1 MRSYLSLAGISAK
14 AHRRSNRVTQ
24 LCIMIAVVLV
34 ISVFSMVDFEYM
46 HMTEKLI
53 RDHGNWH
60 IVLNHVPKEEAESV
74 WNEADVKAACWYDTF
89 NYRLD
94 QPIYLD
100 GRPICIIGT
109 EESFFKD
116 FLKDTLAEGRFP
128 QNDSEVLLN
137 QNAVNI
143 LGCRVGDAV
152 VIRTPAGEYSYT
164 VCGFISDTSNSLA
177 QDALIAVL
185 DYTEMGRIAEANGQ
199 TREMQYYIQFKKSLS
214 IKKTIADLK
223 AAHGWSDENVA
234 ENAAVLGIMGM
245 STNNYIVGLYGIA
258 AVLVVIVVLAG
269 VMMIS
274 GSLNAGVAQR
284 TEYYGM
290 LRCIGAGKN
299 QIKRL
304 VRREALRW
312 LLLAIPASIAIS
324 MLICWLICAVL
335 AYGIGGEWAGMPVGR
350 ISWIGIGTGVL
361 VGYITV
367 ILAAAA
373 PAKRAAAVSPIAA
386 VSGNG
391 DGQNAGMV
399 RLGKASVPITLGVH
413 HMFAKKKNLI
423 LMTGSF
429 ALSIILFLTFSV
441 MITWIENALTTNKPY
456 SPDISLYDSDY
467 SAGLSSELADD
478 LRSIAGVKYVYGRM
492 HRLTDVENCEKA
504 DQIDLISYDEA
515 QFAWARADLLRGSID
530 AAANETGNVIVVFE
544 KGTTMFELGD
554 TMDVNGKTLTVAAL
568 LSDSPFSAGSN
579 PTVICSE
586 ETFSD
591 IFGICNYS
599 VIDLQLEKGYGDETV
614 AEIRSTAG
622 DSMILSDRREGK
634 TEANSTYLAFSVLVY
649 GFLAMVAMITVFNI
663 INSIS
668 MSVIARRRQYGMMRA
683 IGMDSSQ
690 LRQMITAESLGCG
703 ISGCLVGCAVGLPLH
718 AWFYRTVI
726 SNYWGIAWQ
735 IPWKQLLIIISVV
748 LCSAFVAARGP
759 ARRIMSMPV
768 TEAVGSL

>member
-14 AHRRSNRVTQ
+14 AHRKSSRVTQ

-46 HMTEKLI
+46 HMTEKLV

-60 IVLNHVPKEEAESV
+60 IALNHVPKEEAESV

-94 QPIYLD
+94 QPICLD

-109 EESFFKD
+109 EESFFTDFWKD
-116 FLKDTLAEGRFP
+116 MLTEGRFP
-128 QNDSEVLLN
+128 QNGSEALLN
-137 QNAVNI
+137 QNAENI

-152 VIRTPAGEYSYT
+152 VIQTPAGEYSYT
-164 VCGFISDTSNSLA
+164 VCGFVSDTSYSLA
-177 QDALIAVL
+177 RDALIAVL
-185 DYTEMGRIAEANGQ
+185 DYTEMGRMAEANGQ
-199 TREMQYYIQFKKSLS
+199 AREMQYYIQFKQSLS
-214 IKKTIADLK
+214 IKKTIANLK
-223 AAHGWSDENVA
+223 ASHGWTDENVA
-234 ENAAVLGIMGM
+234 ENAALLGIMGM
-245 STNNYIVGLYGIA
+245 STDNYIVGLYGVA
-258 AVLVVIVVLAG
+258 AILVVIVVLAG
-269 VMMIS
+269 IMMIS

-290 LRCIGAGKN
+290 LRCIGAGKR
-299 QIKRL
+299 QVKRL
-304 VRREALRW
+304 VRREALHW
-312 LLLAIPASIAIS
+312 LLLAIPAGAVIS
-324 MLICWLICAVL
+324 TLICWVICAVL

-350 ISWIGIGTGVL
+350 ISWIGIGIGVL
-361 VGYITV
+361 VGTITV

-386 VSGNG
+386 VSGSG
-391 DGQNAGMV
+391 DGQNAGMAK
-399 RLGKASVPITLGVH
+399 LGKAPVPIALGFH
-413 HMFAKKKNLI
+413 HVFAKKKNLL
-423 LMTGSF
+423 LMTASF

-456 SPDISLYDSDY
+456 SPDISLYYSDY
-467 SAGLSSELADD
+467 SAGLGSDLADD
-478 LRSIAGVKYVYGRM
+478 LRGIAGVKHVYGRM
-492 HRLTDVENCEKA
+492 HRLTEVENCEKA
-504 DQIDLISYDEA
+504 NKIDLISYDEI
-515 QFAWARADLLRGSID
+515 QFAWARADLLRGDIE
-530 AAANETGNVIVVFE
+530 AAANETGKVIIAFE
-544 KGTTMFELGD
+544 KGTAFELGD

-586 ETFSD
+586 ETFSE
-591 IFGICNYS
+591 IFGACNYS
-599 VIDLQLEKGYGDETV
+599 VIDLQLKKGYGDETV
-614 AEIRSTAG
+614 ADIRSIV
-622 DSMILSDRREGK
+622 DDKVILSDRREGN
-634 TEANSTYLAFSVLVY
+634 TETNSTYLAFSVLVY
-649 GFLAMVAMITVFNI
+649 GFLAMVAMITVFHI

-668 MSVIARRRQYGMMRA
+668 MSVIARQRQYGMMRE

-690 LRQMITAESLGCG
+690 LRQMITAESLGYG
-703 ISGCLVGCAVGLPLH
+703 ISGCLVGCAAGLPLH
-718 AWFYRTVI
+718 AWFYRATI

-735 IPWKQLLIIISVV
+735 IPWPQLLIIIGVV

-759 ARRIMSMPV
+759 VRRIMSRPV

>member
-14 AHRRSNRVTQ
+14 AHRKSRRVTQ

-46 HMTEKLI
+46 HMTEKLV

-60 IVLNHVPKEEAESV
+60 IALNHVPKEEAESV

-94 QPIYLD
+94 QPICLD

-109 EESFFKD
+109 EESFFTDFWKD
-116 FLKDTLAEGRFP
+116 MLTEGRFP
-128 QNDSEVLLN
+128 QNGSEALLN
-137 QNAVNI
+137 QNAENI

-152 VIRTPAGEYSYT
+152 VIQTPAGEYSYT
-164 VCGFISDTSNSLA
+164 VCGFVSDTSYSLA
-177 QDALIAVL
+177 RDALIAVL
-185 DYTEMGRIAEANGQ
+185 DYTEMGRMAEANGQ
-199 TREMQYYIQFKKSLS
+199 AREMQYYIQFKQSLS
-214 IKKTIADLK
+214 IKKTIANLK
-223 AAHGWSDENVA
+223 ASHGWTDENVA
-234 ENAAVLGIMGM
+234 ENAALLGIMGM
-245 STNNYIVGLYGIA
+245 STDNYIVGLYGVA
-258 AVLVVIVVLAG
+258 AILVVIVVLAG
-269 VMMIS
+269 IMMIS

-290 LRCIGAGKN
+290 LRCIGAGKR
-299 QIKRL
+299 QVKRL
-304 VRREALRW
+304 VRREALHW
-312 LLLAIPASIAIS
+312 LLLAIPAGAVIS
-324 MLICWLICAVL
+324 TLICWVICAVL

-350 ISWIGIGTGVL
+350 ISWIGIGIGVL
-361 VGYITV
+361 VGTITV

-386 VSGNG
+386 VSGSG
-391 DGQNAGMV
+391 DGQNAGMAK
-399 RLGKASVPITLGVH
+399 LGKAPVPIALGFH
-413 HMFAKKKNLI
+413 HVFAKKKNLL
-423 LMTGSF
+423 LMTASF

-456 SPDISLYDSDY
+456 SPDISLYYSDY
-467 SAGLSSELADD
+467 SAGLGSDLADD
-478 LRSIAGVKYVYGRM
+478 LRGIAGVKHVYARM
-492 HRLTDVENCEKA
+492 HRLTEVENCEKA
-504 DQIDLISYDEA
+504 NKIDLISYDEI
-515 QFAWARADLLRGSID
+515 QFAWARADLLRGDIE
-530 AAANETGNVIVVFE
+530 AAANETGKVIIAFE
-544 KGTTMFELGD
+544 KGTAFELGD

-586 ETFSD
+586 ETFSE
-591 IFGICNYS
+591 IFGACNYS
-599 VIDLQLEKGYGDETV
+599 VIDLQLKKGYGDETV
-614 AEIRSTAG
+614 ADIRSIV
-622 DSMILSDRREGK
+622 DDKVILSDRREGN
-634 TEANSTYLAFSVLVY
+634 TETNSTYLAFSVLVY
-649 GFLAMVAMITVFNI
+649 GFLAMVAMITVFHI

-668 MSVIARRRQYGMMRA
+668 MSVIARQRQYGMMRA

-690 LRQMITAESLGCG
+690 LRQMITAESLGYG
-703 ISGCLVGCAVGLPLH
+703 ISGCLVGCAAGLPLH
-718 AWFYRTVI
+718 AWFYRATI

-735 IPWKQLLIIISVV
+735 IPWPQLLIIIGVV

-759 ARRIMSMPV
+759 VRRIMSRPV

>member
-14 AHRRSNRVTQ
+14 AHRRSRRVTQ

-46 HMTEKLI
+46 HMTEKLV

-60 IVLNHVPKEEAESV
+60 ITLNHVPKEEAESV

-94 QPIYLD
+94 QPICLD

-109 EESFFKD
+109 EESFFTDFWKD
-116 FLKDTLAEGRFP
+116 MLTEGRFP
-128 QNDSEVLLN
+128 QNGSEALLN
-137 QNAVNI
+137 QNAENI

-152 VIRTPAGEYSYT
+152 VIQTPAGEYSYT
-164 VCGFISDTSNSLA
+164 VCGFVSDTSYSLA
-177 QDALIAVL
+177 RDALIAVL
-185 DYTEMGRIAEANGQ
+185 DYTEMGRMAEANGQ
-199 TREMQYYIQFKKSLS
+199 AREMQYYIQFKQSLS
-214 IKKTIADLK
+214 IKKTIANLK
-223 AAHGWSDENVA
+223 ASHGWTDENVA
-234 ENAAVLGIMGM
+234 ENAALLGIMGM
-245 STNNYIVGLYGIA
+245 STDNYIVGLYGVA
-258 AVLVVIVVLAG
+258 AILVVIVVLAG
-269 VMMIS
+269 IMMIS

-290 LRCIGAGKN
+290 LRCIGAGKR
-299 QIKRL
+299 QVKRL
-304 VRREALRW
+304 VRREALHW
-312 LLLAIPASIAIS
+312 LLLAIPAGAVIS
-324 MLICWLICAVL
+324 TLICWVICAVL

-350 ISWIGIGTGVL
+350 ISWIGIGIGVL
-361 VGYITV
+361 VGTITV

-386 VSGNG
+386 VSGSG
-391 DGQNAGMV
+391 DGQNAGMAK
-399 RLGKASVPITLGVH
+399 LGKAPVPIALGVYH
-413 HMFAKKKNLI
+413 VFAKKKNLI
-423 LMTGSF
+423 LMTASF

-456 SPDISLYDSDY
+456 SPDISLYYSDY
-467 SAGLSSELADD
+467 SAGLGSDLADD
-478 LRSIAGVKYVYGRM
+478 LRGIAGVKHVYARM
-492 HRLTDVENCEKA
+492 HRLTEVENCEKA
-504 DQIDLISYDEA
+504 NKIDLISYDEI
-515 QFAWARADLLRGSID
+515 QFAWARADLLRGDIE
-530 AAANETGNVIVVFE
+530 AAANETGKVIIAFE
-544 KGTTMFELGD
+544 KGTAFELGD

-586 ETFSD
+586 ETFSE
-591 IFGICNYS
+591 IFGACNYS
-599 VIDLQLEKGYGDETV
+599 VIDLQLKKGYGDETV
-614 AEIRSTAG
+614 ADIRSIV
-622 DSMILSDRREGK
+622 DDKVILSDRREGN
-634 TEANSTYLAFSVLVY
+634 TETNSTYLAFSVLVY
-649 GFLAMVAMITVFNI
+649 GFLAMVAMITVFHI

-668 MSVIARRRQYGMMRA
+668 MSVIARQRQYGMMRA

-690 LRQMITAESLGCG
+690 LRQMITAESLGYG
-703 ISGCLVGCAVGLPLH
+703 ISGCLVGCAAGLPLH
-718 AWFYRTVI
+718 AWFYRATI

-735 IPWKQLLIIISVV
+735 IPWPQLLIIIGVV

-759 ARRIMSMPV
+759 VRRIMSRPV

>member
-14 AHRRSNRVTQ
+14 AHRRSSRVTQ

-46 HMTEKLI
+46 HMTEKLV

-60 IVLNHVPKEEAESV
+60 IALNHVPKEEAESV

-94 QPIYLD
+94 QPICLD

-109 EESFFKD
+109 EESFFTDFWKD
-116 FLKDTLAEGRFP
+116 MLTEGRFP
-128 QNDSEVLLN
+128 QNGSEALLN
-137 QNAVNI
+137 QNAENI

-152 VIRTPAGEYSYT
+152 VIQTPAGEYSYT
-164 VCGFISDTSNSLA
+164 VCGFVSDTSYSLA
-177 QDALIAVL
+177 RDALIAVL
-185 DYTEMGRIAEANGQ
+185 DYTEMGRMAEANGQ
-199 TREMQYYIQFKKSLS
+199 AREMQYYIQFKQSLS
-214 IKKTIADLK
+214 IKKTIANLK
-223 AAHGWSDENVA
+223 ASHGWTDENVA
-234 ENAAVLGIMGM
+234 ENAALLGIMGM
-245 STNNYIVGLYGIA
+245 STDNYIVGLYGVA
-258 AVLVVIVVLAG
+258 AILVVIVVLAG
-269 VMMIS
+269 IMMIS

-290 LRCIGAGKN
+290 LRCIGAGKR
-299 QIKRL
+299 QVKRL
-304 VRREALRW
+304 VRREALHW
-312 LLLAIPASIAIS
+312 LLLAIPAGAVIS
-324 MLICWLICAVL
+324 TLICWVICAVL

-350 ISWIGIGTGVL
+350 ISWIGIGIGVL
-361 VGYITV
+361 VGTITV

-386 VSGNG
+386 VSGSG
-391 DGQNAGMV
+391 DGQNAGMAK
-399 RLGKASVPITLGVH
+399 LGKAPVPIALGFH
-413 HMFAKKKNLI
+413 HVFAKKKNLL
-423 LMTGSF
+423 LMTASF

-456 SPDISLYDSDY
+456 SPDISLYYSDY
-467 SAGLSSELADD
+467 SAGLGSDLADD
-478 LRSIAGVKYVYGRM
+478 LRGIAGVKHVYGRM
-492 HRLTDVENCEKA
+492 HRLTEVENCEKA
-504 DQIDLISYDEA
+504 NKIDLISYDEI
-515 QFAWARADLLRGSID
+515 QFAWARADLLHGDIE
-530 AAANETGNVIVVFE
+530 AAANETGKVIIAFE
-544 KGTTMFELGD
+544 KGTAFELGD

-586 ETFSD
+586 ETFSE
-591 IFGICNYS
+591 IFGACNYS
-599 VIDLQLEKGYGDETV
+599 VIDLQLKKGYGDETV
-614 AEIRSTAG
+614 ADIRSIV
-622 DSMILSDRREGK
+622 DDKVILSDRREGN
-634 TEANSTYLAFSVLVY
+634 TETNSTYLAFSVLVY
-649 GFLAMVAMITVFNI
+649 GFLAMVAMITVFHI

-668 MSVIARRRQYGMMRA
+668 MSVIARQRQYGMMRA

-690 LRQMITAESLGCG
+690 LRQMITAESLGYG
-703 ISGCLVGCAVGLPLH
+703 ISGCLVGCAAGLPLH
-718 AWFYRTVI
+718 AWFYRATI

-735 IPWKQLLIIISVV
+735 IPWPQLLIIIGVV

-759 ARRIMSMPV
+759 VRRIMSRPV

>member
-14 AHRRSNRVTQ
+14 AHRRSSRVTQ

-46 HMTEKLI
+46 HMTEKLV

-60 IVLNHVPKEEAESV
+60 IALNHVPKEEAESV

-94 QPIYLD
+94 QPICLD

-109 EESFFKD
+109 EESFFTDFWKD
-116 FLKDTLAEGRFP
+116 MLTEGRFP
-128 QNDSEVLLN
+128 QNGSEALLN
-137 QNAVNI
+137 QNAENI

-152 VIRTPAGEYSYT
+152 VIQTPAGEYSYT
-164 VCGFISDTSNSLA
+164 VCGFVSDTSYSLA
-177 QDALIAVL
+177 RDALIAVL
-185 DYTEMGRIAEANGQ
+185 DYTEMGRMAEANGQ
-199 TREMQYYIQFKKSLS
+199 AREMQYYIQFKQSLS
-214 IKKTIADLK
+214 IKKTIANLK
-223 AAHGWSDENVA
+223 ASHGWTDENVA
-234 ENAAVLGIMGM
+234 ENAALLGIMGM
-245 STNNYIVGLYGIA
+245 STDNYIVGLYGVA
-258 AVLVVIVVLAG
+258 AILVVIVVLAG
-269 VMMIS
+269 IMMIS

-290 LRCIGAGKN
+290 LRCIGAGKR
-299 QIKRL
+299 QVKRL
-304 VRREALRW
+304 VRREALHW
-312 LLLAIPASIAIS
+312 LLLAIPAGAVIS
-324 MLICWLICAVL
+324 TLICWVICAVL

-350 ISWIGIGTGVL
+350 ISWIGIGIGVL
-361 VGYITV
+361 VGTITV

-386 VSGNG
+386 VSGSG
-391 DGQNAGMV
+391 DGQNAGMAK
-399 RLGKASVPITLGVH
+399 LGKAPVPIALGVH
-413 HMFAKKKNLI
+413 HVFAKKKNLI
-423 LMTGSF
+423 LMTASF

-456 SPDISLYDSDY
+456 SPDISLYYSDY
-467 SAGLSSELADD
+467 SAGLGSDLADD
-478 LRSIAGVKYVYGRM
+478 LRGIAGVKHVYGRM
-492 HRLTDVENCEKA
+492 HRLTEVENCEKA
-504 DQIDLISYDEA
+504 NKIDLISYDEI
-515 QFAWARADLLRGSID
+515 QFAWARADLLRGDIE
-530 AAANETGNVIVVFE
+530 AAANETGKVIIAFE
-544 KGTTMFELGD
+544 KGTAFELGD

-586 ETFSD
+586 ETFSE
-591 IFGICNYS
+591 IFGACNYS
-599 VIDLQLEKGYGDETV
+599 VIDLQLKKGYGDETV
-614 AEIRSTAG
+614 ADIRSIV
-622 DSMILSDRREGK
+622 DDKVILSDRREGN
-634 TEANSTYLAFSVLVY
+634 TETNSTYLAFSVLVY
-649 GFLAMVAMITVFNI
+649 GFLAMVAMITVFHI

-668 MSVIARRRQYGMMRA
+668 MSVIARQRQYGMMRA

-690 LRQMITAESLGCG
+690 LRQMITAESLGYG
-703 ISGCLVGCAVGLPLH
+703 ISGCLVGCAAGLPLH
-718 AWFYRTVI
+718 AWFYRATI

-735 IPWKQLLIIISVV
+735 IPWPQLLIIIGVV

-759 ARRIMSMPV
+759 VRRIMSRPV

>member
-14 AHRRSNRVTQ
+14 AHRKSSRVTQ

-46 HMTEKLI
+46 HMTEKLV

-60 IVLNHVPKEEAESV
+60 IALNHVPKEEAESV

-94 QPIYLD
+94 QPICLD

-109 EESFFKD
+109 EESFFTDFWKD
-116 FLKDTLAEGRFP
+116 MLTEGRFP
-128 QNDSEVLLN
+128 QNGSEALLN
-137 QNAVNI
+137 QNAENI

-152 VIRTPAGEYSYT
+152 VIQTPAGEYSYT
-164 VCGFISDTSNSLA
+164 VCGFVSDTSYSLA
-177 QDALIAVL
+177 RDALIAVL
-185 DYTEMGRIAEANGQ
+185 DYTEMGRMAEANGQ
-199 TREMQYYIQFKKSLS
+199 AREMQYYIQFKQSLS
-214 IKKTIADLK
+214 IKKTIANLK
-223 AAHGWSDENVA
+223 ASHGWTDENVA
-234 ENAAVLGIMGM
+234 ENAALLGIMGM
-245 STNNYIVGLYGIA
+245 STDNYIVGLYGVA
-258 AVLVVIVVLAG
+258 AILVVIVVLAG
-269 VMMIS
+269 IMMIS

-290 LRCIGAGKN
+290 LRCIGAGKR
-299 QIKRL
+299 QVKRL
-304 VRREALRW
+304 VRREALHW
-312 LLLAIPASIAIS
+312 LLLAIPAGAVIS
-324 MLICWLICAVL
+324 TLICWVICAVL

-350 ISWIGIGTGVL
+350 ISWIGIGIGVL
-361 VGYITV
+361 VGTITV

-386 VSGNG
+386 VSGSG
-391 DGQNAGMV
+391 DGQNAGMAK
-399 RLGKASVPITLGVH
+399 LGKAPVPIALGFH
-413 HMFAKKKNLI
+413 HVFAKKKNLL
-423 LMTGSF
+423 LMTASF

-456 SPDISLYDSDY
+456 SPDISLYYSDY
-467 SAGLSSELADD
+467 SAGLGSDLADD
-478 LRSIAGVKYVYGRM
+478 LRGIAGVKHVYARM
-492 HRLTDVENCEKA
+492 HRLTEVENCEKA
-504 DQIDLISYDEA
+504 NKIDLISYDEI
-515 QFAWARADLLRGSID
+515 QFAWARADLLHGDIE
-530 AAANETGNVIVVFE
+530 AAANETGKVIIAFE
-544 KGTTMFELGD
+544 KGTAFELGD

-586 ETFSD
+586 ETFSE
-591 IFGICNYS
+591 IFGACNYS
-599 VIDLQLEKGYGDETV
+599 VIDLQLKKGYGDETV
-614 AEIRSTAG
+614 ADIRSIV
-622 DSMILSDRREGK
+622 DDKVILSDRREGN
-634 TEANSTYLAFSVLVY
+634 TETNSTYLAFSVLVY
-649 GFLAMVAMITVFNI
+649 GFLAMVAMITVFHI

-668 MSVIARRRQYGMMRA
+668 MSVIARQRQYGMMRA

-690 LRQMITAESLGCG
+690 LRQMITAESLGYG
-703 ISGCLVGCAVGLPLH
+703 ISGCLVGCAAGLPLH
-718 AWFYRTVI
+718 AWFYRATI

-735 IPWKQLLIIISVV
+735 IPWPQLLIIIGVV

-759 ARRIMSMPV
+759 VRRIMSRPV

>member
-14 AHRRSNRVTQ
+14 AHRKSSRVTQ

-46 HMTEKLI
+46 HMTEKLV

-60 IVLNHVPKEEAESV
+60 ITLNHVPKEEAESV

-94 QPIYLD
+94 QPICLD

-109 EESFFKD
+109 EESFFTDFWKD
-116 FLKDTLAEGRFP
+116 MLTEGRFP
-128 QNDSEVLLN
+128 QNGSEALLN
-137 QNAVNI
+137 QNAENI

-152 VIRTPAGEYSYT
+152 VIQTPAGEYSYT
-164 VCGFISDTSNSLA
+164 VCGFVSDTSYSLA
-177 QDALIAVL
+177 RDALIAVL
-185 DYTEMGRIAEANGQ
+185 DYTEMGRMAEANGQ
-199 TREMQYYIQFKKSLS
+199 AREMQYYIQFKQSLS
-214 IKKTIADLK
+214 IKKTIANLK
-223 AAHGWSDENVA
+223 ASHGWTDENVA
-234 ENAAVLGIMGM
+234 ENAALLGIMGM
-245 STNNYIVGLYGIA
+245 STDNYIVGLYGVA
-258 AVLVVIVVLAG
+258 AILVVIVVLAG
-269 VMMIS
+269 IMMIS

-290 LRCIGAGKN
+290 LRCIGAGKR
-299 QIKRL
+299 QVKRL
-304 VRREALRW
+304 VRREALHW
-312 LLLAIPASIAIS
+312 LLLAIPAGAVIS
-324 MLICWLICAVL
+324 TLICWVICAVL

-350 ISWIGIGTGVL
+350 ISWIGIGIGVL
-361 VGYITV
+361 VGTITV

-386 VSGNG
+386 VSGSG
-391 DGQNAGMV
+391 DGQNAGMAK
-399 RLGKASVPITLGVH
+399 LGKAPVPIALGFH
-413 HMFAKKKNLI
+413 HVFAKKKNLL
-423 LMTGSF
+423 LMTASF

-456 SPDISLYDSDY
+456 SPDISLYYSDY
-467 SAGLSSELADD
+467 SAGLGSDLADD
-478 LRSIAGVKYVYGRM
+478 LRGIAGVKHVYGRM
-492 HRLTDVENCEKA
+492 HRLTEVENCEKA
-504 DQIDLISYDEA
+504 NKIDLISYDEI
-515 QFAWARADLLRGSID
+515 QFAWARADLLRGDIE
-530 AAANETGNVIVVFE
+530 AAANETGKVIIAFE
-544 KGTTMFELGD
+544 KGTAFELGD

-586 ETFSD
+586 ETFSE
-591 IFGICNYS
+591 IFGACNYS
-599 VIDLQLEKGYGDETV
+599 VIDLQLKKGYGDETV
-614 AEIRSTAG
+614 ADIRSIV
-622 DSMILSDRREGK
+622 DDKVILSDRREGN
-634 TEANSTYLAFSVLVY
+634 TETNSTYLAFSVLVY
-649 GFLAMVAMITVFNI
+649 GFLAMVAMITVFHI

-668 MSVIARRRQYGMMRA
+668 MSVIARQRQYGMMRA

-690 LRQMITAESLGCG
+690 LRQMITAESLGYG
-703 ISGCLVGCAVGLPLH
+703 ISGCLVGCAAGLPLH
-718 AWFYRTVI
+718 AWFYRATI

-735 IPWKQLLIIISVV
+735 IPWPQLLIIIGVV

-759 ARRIMSMPV
+759 VRRIMSRPV

>member
-1 MRSYLSLAGISAK
+1 MRSYLSLAEISAK
-14 AHRRSNRVTQ
+14 AHRRNNRVTQ

-60 IVLNHVPKEEAESV
+60 IALNHVPKEEAESV

-94 QPIYLD
+94 QPICLD

-109 EESFFKD
+109 EESFFTDFWKD
-116 FLKDTLAEGRFP
+116 MLTEGRFP
-128 QNDSEVLLN
+128 QNGSEALLN
-137 QNAVNI
+137 QNAENI

-152 VIRTPAGEYSYT
+152 VIQTPAGEYSYT
-164 VCGFISDTSNSLA
+164 VCGFVSDTSYSLA
-177 QDALIAVL
+177 RDALIAVL
-185 DYTEMGRIAEANGQ
+185 DYTEMGRMAEANGQ
-199 TREMQYYIQFKKSLS
+199 AREMQYYIQFKQSLS
-214 IKKTIADLK
+214 IKKTIANLK
-223 AAHGWSDENVA
+223 ASHGWTDENVA
-234 ENAAVLGIMGM
+234 ENAALLGIMGM
-245 STNNYIVGLYGIA
+245 STDNYIVGLYGVA
-258 AVLVVIVVLAG
+258 AILVVIVVLAG
-269 VMMIS
+269 IMMIS

-290 LRCIGAGKN
+290 LRCIGAGKR
-299 QIKRL
+299 QVKRL
-304 VRREALRW
+304 VRREALHW
-312 LLLAIPASIAIS
+312 LLLAIPAGAVIS
-324 MLICWLICAVL
+324 TLICWVICAVL

-350 ISWIGIGTGVL
+350 ISWIGIGIGVL
-361 VGYITV
+361 VGTITV

-386 VSGNG
+386 VSGSG
-391 DGQNAGMV
+391 DGQNAGMAK
-399 RLGKASVPITLGVH
+399 LGKAPVPIALGVYH
-413 HMFAKKKNLI
+413 VFAKKKNLI
-423 LMTGSF
+423 LMTASF

-456 SPDISLYDSDY
+456 SPDISLYYSDY
-467 SAGLSSELADD
+467 SAGLGSDLADD
-478 LRSIAGVKYVYGRM
+478 LRGIAGVKHVYARM
-492 HRLTDVENCEKA
+492 HRLTEVENCEKA
-504 DQIDLISYDEA
+504 NKIDLISYDEI
-515 QFAWARADLLRGSID
+515 QFAWARADLLHGDIE
-530 AAANETGNVIVVFE
+530 AAANETGKVIIAFE
-544 KGTTMFELGD
+544 KGTAFELGD

-586 ETFSD
+586 ETFSE
-591 IFGICNYS
+591 IFGACNYS
-599 VIDLQLEKGYGDETV
+599 VIDLQLKKGYGDETV
-614 AEIRSTAG
+614 ADIRSIV
-622 DSMILSDRREGK
+622 DDKVILSDRREGN
-634 TEANSTYLAFSVLVY
+634 TETNSTYLAFSVLVY
-649 GFLAMVAMITVFNI
+649 GFLAMVAMITVFHI

-668 MSVIARRRQYGMMRA
+668 MSVIARQRQYGMMRA

-690 LRQMITAESLGCG
+690 LRQMITAESLGYG
-703 ISGCLVGCAVGLPLH
+703 ISGCLVGCAAGLPLH
-718 AWFYRTVI
+718 AWFYRATI

-735 IPWKQLLIIISVV
+735 IPWPQLLIIIGVV

-759 ARRIMSMPV
+759 VRRIMSRPV

>member
-14 AHRRSNRVTQ
+14 AHRKSSRVTQ

-46 HMTEKLI
+46 HMTEKLV

-60 IVLNHVPKEEAESV
+60 IALNHVPKEEAESV

-94 QPIYLD
+94 QPICLD

-109 EESFFKD
+109 EESFFTDFWKD
-116 FLKDTLAEGRFP
+116 MLTEGRFP
-128 QNDSEVLLN
+128 QNGSEALLN
-137 QNAVNI
+137 QNAENI

-152 VIRTPAGEYSYT
+152 VIQTPAGEYSYT
-164 VCGFISDTSNSLA
+164 VCGFVSDTSYSLA
-177 QDALIAVL
+177 RDALIAVL
-185 DYTEMGRIAEANGQ
+185 DYTEMGRMAEANGQ
-199 TREMQYYIQFKKSLS
+199 AREMQYYIQFKQSLS
-214 IKKTIADLK
+214 IKKTIANLK
-223 AAHGWSDENVA
+223 ASHGWTDENVA
-234 ENAAVLGIMGM
+234 ENAALLGIMGM
-245 STNNYIVGLYGIA
+245 STDNYIVGLYGVA
-258 AVLVVIVVLAG
+258 AILVVIVVLAG
-269 VMMIS
+269 IMMIS

-290 LRCIGAGKN
+290 LRCIGAGKR
-299 QIKRL
+299 QVKRL
-304 VRREALRW
+304 VRREALHW
-312 LLLAIPASIAIS
+312 LLLAIPAGAVIS
-324 MLICWLICAVL
+324 TLICWVICAVL

-350 ISWIGIGTGVL
+350 ISWIGIGIGVL
-361 VGYITV
+361 VGTITV

-386 VSGNG
+386 VSGSG
-391 DGQNAGMV
+391 DGQNAGMAK
-399 RLGKASVPITLGVH
+399 LGKAPVPIALGVYH
-413 HMFAKKKNLI
+413 VFAKKKNLL
-423 LMTGSF
+423 LMTASF

-456 SPDISLYDSDY
+456 SPDISLYYSDY
-467 SAGLSSELADD
+467 SAGLGSDLADD
-478 LRSIAGVKYVYGRM
+478 LRGIAGVKHVYARM
-492 HRLTDVENCEKA
+492 HRLTEVENCEKA
-504 DQIDLISYDEA
+504 NKIDLISYDEI
-515 QFAWARADLLRGSID
+515 QFAWARADLLRGDID
-530 AAANETGNVIVVFE
+530 AAANETGKVIIAFE
-544 KGTTMFELGD
+544 KGTAFELGD

-586 ETFSD
+586 ETFSE
-591 IFGICNYS
+591 IFGACNYS
-599 VIDLQLEKGYGDETV
+599 VIDLQLKKGYGDETV
-614 AEIRSTAG
+614 ADIRSIV
-622 DSMILSDRREGK
+622 DDKVILSDRREGN
-634 TEANSTYLAFSVLVY
+634 TETNSTYLAFSVLVY
-649 GFLAMVAMITVFNI
+649 GFLAMVAMITVFHI

-668 MSVIARRRQYGMMRA
+668 MSVIARQRQYGMMRA

-690 LRQMITAESLGCG
+690 LRQMITAESLGYG
-703 ISGCLVGCAVGLPLH
+703 ISGCLVGCAAGLPLH
-718 AWFYRTVI
+718 AWFYRATI

-735 IPWKQLLIIISVV
+735 IPWPQLLIIIGVV

-759 ARRIMSMPV
+759 VRRIMSRPV

>member
-46 HMTEKLI
+46 HMKEKLI

-60 IVLNHVPKEEAESV
+60 IALNHVPKDEAERV

-94 QPIYLD
+94 QPVYLD

-109 EESFFKD
+109 EESVFTDFWKD
-116 FLKDTLAEGRFP
+116 MLAEGRFP
-128 QNDSEVLLN
+128 QSASEALLN
-137 QNAVNI
+137 QNAVSI
-143 LGCRVGDAV
+143 LGCGVGDAV

-164 VCGFISDTSNSLA
+164 VCGFIRDTSNSLA

-185 DYTEMGRIAEANGQ
+185 DYAEMGRIAEANGQ
-199 TREMQYYIQFKKSLS
+199 TREMQYYIQFKQSLS
-214 IKKTIADLK
+214 IKKTIAGLK

-312 LLLAIPASIAIS
+312 LLLAIPAGIAVS
-324 MLICWLICAVL
+324 TLICWVICAVL

-350 ISWIGIGTGVL
+350 ISWIGTGAGVL

-367 ILAAAA
+367 VLAAAA
-373 PAKRAAAVSPIAA
+373 PAKRAAAVSPITA
-386 VSGNG
+386 VSGNS
-391 DGQNAGMV
+391 DGQNEGLA
-399 RLGKASVPITLGVH
+399 RLGKASVPVTLGVH
-413 HMFAKKKNLI
+413 HVIAKKKNLI

-456 SPDISLYDSDY
+456 SPDISLYYSDY
-467 SAGLSSELADD
+467 SAGLRSDLADD
-478 LRSIAGVKYVYGRM
+478 LRGIAGIKYVYGRM
-492 HRLTDVENCEKA
+492 HRLTDVENYEKA
-504 DQIDLISYDEA
+504 NKIDLISYDEI
-515 QFAWARADLLRGSID
+515 QFAWARADLLRGSVD
-530 AAANETGNVIVVFE
+530 AAANEPGKVIIAFE
-544 KGTTMFELGD
+544 KGTTFELGD

-568 LSDSPFSAGSN
+568 LSDSPFKSDGN

-586 ETFSD
+586 ETFTE
-591 IFGICNYS
+591 IFGAGNYS
-599 VIDLQLEKGYGDETV
+599 VIDLQLKKGFGDETV
-614 AEIRSTAG
+614 EEIRSLTDG
-622 DSMILSDRREGK
+622 SVILSDRREGK

-649 GFLAMVAMITVFNI
+649 GFLAMVAMIAVFNI

-668 MSVIARRRQYGMMRA
+668 MSVTARRRQYGMMRA
-683 IGMDSSQ
+683 IGMDSTQ
-690 LRQMITAESLGCG
+690 LRQMITAESLGYG
-703 ISGCLVGCAVGLPLH
+703 ISGCLAGCAAGLPLH

-735 IPWKQLLIIISVV
+735 LPWPQLLIIVSVV

-759 ARRIMSMPV
+759 VRRIMSMPV

>member
-14 AHRRSNRVTQ
+14 AHRRSRRVTQ

-46 HMTEKLI
+46 HMTEKLV

-60 IVLNHVPKEEAESV
+60 ITLNHVPKEEAESV

-94 QPIYLD
+94 QPICLD

-109 EESFFKD
+109 EESFFTDFWKD
-116 FLKDTLAEGRFP
+116 MLTEGRFP
-128 QNDSEVLLN
+128 QNGSEALLN
-137 QNAVNI
+137 QNAENI

-152 VIRTPAGEYSYT
+152 VIQTPAGEYSYT
-164 VCGFISDTSNSLA
+164 VCGFVSDTSYSLA
-177 QDALIAVL
+177 RDALIAVL
-185 DYTEMGRIAEANGQ
+185 DYTEMGRMAEANGQ
-199 TREMQYYIQFKKSLS
+199 AREMQYYIQFKQSLS
-214 IKKTIADLK
+214 IKKTIANLK
-223 AAHGWSDENVA
+223 ASHGWTDENVA
-234 ENAAVLGIMGM
+234 ENAALLGIMGM
-245 STNNYIVGLYGIA
+245 STDNYIVGLYGVA
-258 AVLVVIVVLAG
+258 AILVVIVVLAG
-269 VMMIS
+269 IMMIS

-290 LRCIGAGKN
+290 LRCIGAGKR
-299 QIKRL
+299 QVKRL
-304 VRREALRW
+304 VRREALHW
-312 LLLAIPASIAIS
+312 LLLAIPAGAVIS
-324 MLICWLICAVL
+324 TLICWVICAVL

-350 ISWIGIGTGVL
+350 ISWIGIGIGVL
-361 VGYITV
+361 VGTITV

-386 VSGNG
+386 VSGSG
-391 DGQNAGMV
+391 DGQNAGMAK
-399 RLGKASVPITLGVH
+399 LGKAPVPIALGFH
-413 HMFAKKKNLI
+413 HVFAKKKNLL
-423 LMTGSF
+423 LMTASF

-456 SPDISLYDSDY
+456 SPDISLYYSDY
-467 SAGLSSELADD
+467 SAGLGSDLADD
-478 LRSIAGVKYVYGRM
+478 LRGIAGVKHVYARM
-492 HRLTDVENCEKA
+492 HRLTEVENCEKA
-504 DQIDLISYDEA
+504 NKIDLISYDEI
-515 QFAWARADLLRGSID
+515 QFAWARADLLRGDIE
-530 AAANETGNVIVVFE
+530 AAANETGKVIIAFE
-544 KGTTMFELGD
+544 KGTAFELGD

-586 ETFSD
+586 ETFSE
-591 IFGICNYS
+591 IFGACNYS
-599 VIDLQLEKGYGDETV
+599 VIDLQLKKGYGDETV
-614 AEIRSTAG
+614 ADIRSIV
-622 DSMILSDRREGK
+622 DDKVILSDRREGN
-634 TEANSTYLAFSVLVY
+634 TETNSTYLAFSVLVY
-649 GFLAMVAMITVFNI
+649 GFLAMVAMITVFHI

-668 MSVIARRRQYGMMRA
+668 MSVIARQRQYGMMRA

-690 LRQMITAESLGCG
+690 LRQMITAESLGYG
-703 ISGCLVGCAVGLPLH
+703 ISGCLVGCAAGLPLH
-718 AWFYRTVI
+718 AWFYRATI

-735 IPWKQLLIIISVV
+735 IPWPQLLIIIGVV

-759 ARRIMSMPV
+759 VRRIMSRPV